1 MYIPPSQY
9 TTGFYSSKEYI
20 TSEDEIYEGPFYKLK
35 NGKSFTGEAPNTDIP
50 GTGIQIFKINIQ
62 TNTSNTSIPLD
73 AQNQS
78 QKNHIYIE
86 EANNVGISLNQN
98 REIVTPYNPVLT
110 QDDIQKGTFQ
120 RYFSK
125 TNNQLTYT
133 EIDSKQYDEILSNLP
148 SIAWDLYSVA
158 ELTWQIKGEIFNVTK
173 HNKHEIN
180 KIEQPNS
187 SLYPDGQDWKNFS
200 KYFKENY
207 LQFYQNIQENLYTF
221 GNEYKLKDGKEYIGS
236 YHIHPEKGPMVGSIH
251 VSTPHD
257 YLFPINQNNLTPTT
271 GSTIPITQTQPS
283 QPTYIPPSTGGSY
296 SGGGGGY

>member
-9 TTGFYSSKEYI
+9 TTGFYSSKEYS
-20 TSEDEIYEGPFYKLK
+20 TPEGVIYEGPFYKLK
-35 NGKSFTGEAPNTDIP
+35 NGKNFTGEAPNILLP
-50 GTGIQIFKINIQ
+50 GTGIQLFKINQ
-62 TNTSNTSIPLD
+62 ETPVSNTSIPLD
-73 AQNQS
+73 ARNKS
-78 QKNHIYIE
+78 IRNHIYIE
-86 EANNVGISLNQN
+86 EANNTNAPFQLN
-98 REIVTPYNPVLT
+98 REVVAPYNPLPS
-110 QDDIQKGTFQ
+110 QDDIKKGTFQ

-125 TNNQLTYT
+125 INNQLTYT
-133 EIDSKQYDEILSNLP
+133 EIDNNQYNLISSKDD

-158 ELTWQIKGEIFNVTK
+158 KLTWQIKGEIFNVTK

-187 SLYPDGQDWKNFS
+187 SLYPNGQDWKNFS

-271 GSTIPITQTQPS
+271 GSTIPITQTQPT